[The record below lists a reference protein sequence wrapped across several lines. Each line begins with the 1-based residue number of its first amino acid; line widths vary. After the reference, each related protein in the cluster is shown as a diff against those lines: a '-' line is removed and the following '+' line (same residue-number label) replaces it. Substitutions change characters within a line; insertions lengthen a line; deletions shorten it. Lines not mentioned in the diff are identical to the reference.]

1 MFEQALTLLKTKKY
15 MMWAIF
21 FFLFFIFIYFL
32 LDSFNM
38 PYRQMQSEYG
48 LYLVGINVGLNIV
61 MALLTSFMLSLSTIN
76 VALKGSETKGS
87 NFGFLSVLFGI
98 LTYGCTTCVI
108 TFFASIGI
116 AFSVIALPLAG
127 LPYKFVSLL
136 LILIGLWWTKREVET
151 GVCKSNNLQW

>member
-38 PYRQMQSEYG
+38 PYRQMLSEYG
-48 LYLVGINVGLNIV
+48 LFLVGIYVGLNIV

-151 GVCKSNNLQW
+151 GVCKIK

>member
-38 PYRQMQSEYG
+38 PYRQMQFEYG

-151 GVCKSNNLQW
+151 GVCKIK

>member
-87 NFGFLSVLFGI
+87 NFGFLSVLFGV

-151 GVCKSNNLQW
+151 GVCKIK

>member
-1 MFEQALTLLKTKKY
+1 MFEQALALLKTKKY

-151 GVCKSNNLQW
+151 GVCKIK

>member
-87 NFGFLSVLFGI
+87 NFGFLSVLFGV

-116 AFSVIALPLAG
+116 AFSVIALPLA
-127 LPYKFVSLL
+127 
-136 LILIGLWWTKREVET
+136 
-151 GVCKSNNLQW
+151 

>member
-48 LYLVGINVGLNIV
+48 LYLVGINVSLNIV

-151 GVCKSNNLQW
+151 GVCKIK